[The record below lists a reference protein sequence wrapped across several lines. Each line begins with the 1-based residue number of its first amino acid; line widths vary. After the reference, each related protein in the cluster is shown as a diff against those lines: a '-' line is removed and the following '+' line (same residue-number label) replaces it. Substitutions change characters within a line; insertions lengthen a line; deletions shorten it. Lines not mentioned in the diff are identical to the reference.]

1 MIFSSHVAFDLV
13 SWICVIRSFS
23 ALRGLHNIEFFYQV
37 YCNFMYII
45 TSALC
50 VKKENVWFYP
60 DCHLFFR
67 SSNWC
72 MVWFIRSSRLCTG
85 SHQQICILYSKQNL
99 YLTKNSPYVPFF
111 KFKVQIW
118 PNKLVHE
125 EYLAS
130 EHTCSN
136 KSAWYINKCIN
147 MCNISGN
154 WDRYQ

>member
-1 MIFSSHVAFDLV
+1 
-13 SWICVIRSFS
+13 
-23 ALRGLHNIEFFYQV
+23 
-37 YCNFMYII
+37 MYII

-72 MVWFIRSSRLCTG
+72 MVWFIRSSHLCTG

-99 YLTKNSPYVPFF
+99 YLTKNSLYVPFF

-118 PNKLVHE
+118 PNKLVHKE
-125 EYLAS
+125 HLAS
-130 EHTCSN
+130 EHSN
-136 KSAWYINKCIN
+136 KSTWYINKCIN

-154 WDRYQ
+154 WDRYHYQQVKQLDFNTEEWIWPKLVVNEEQIANT

>member
-1 MIFSSHVAFDLV
+1 MHWFSSHVAFDLV

-72 MVWFIRSSRLCTG
+72 MVWFIRSSHLCTG

-130 EHTCSN
+130 EHSN

-147 MCNISGN
+147 MCNISEN